1 VSRLS
6 EARFARIPPN
16 TAGAPLIRLL
26 CIQAFDYVRGKS
38 GIAQRKNG
46 TPGKYRAVRG
56 VAMNN
61 SPAPIGDT
69 LARQPLETRVNQY
82 KPGGSLGRPSIPAG
96 EDPMMDF
103 RARLV
108 QSQAEAAERR
118 RMDLAEQS
126 SRLKTAEERIRI
138 WERIHEVNLPRD
150 PAHRLVEIIA
160 TNTGLTDADVRDEQH
175 RRATLRAAV

>member
-1 VSRLS
+1 
-6 EARFARIPPN
+6 
-16 TAGAPLIRLL
+16 
-26 CIQAFDYVRGKS
+26 
-38 GIAQRKNG
+38 
-46 TPGKYRAVRG
+46 
-56 VAMNN
+56 M
-61 SPAPIGDT
+61 
-69 LARQPLETRVNQY
+69 NQY

-138 WERIHEVNLPRD
+138 WERIHEVTLPRD